1 MPRGGQPCVI
11 WLNHDGLMDADVARI
26 VVQEKTAEVEG
37 KQALPRTLEG
47 EILSQETIKTNAAYI

>member
-1 MPRGGQPCVI
+1 
-11 WLNHDGLMDADVARI
+11 MDVETASI
-26 VVQEKTAEVEG
+26 VMQGRTAEVEG